1 MATTKTLISNLNS
14 LLCNGIISPAEHSR
28 MKNRILKAET
38 KAAEAQ
44 VVADLVP
51 ELQAFM
57 VADVQYK
64 ISDLVRGV
72 LGIQAPCHGYKETK
86 EEQKYR
92 DGVAKPRVLAALEI
106 LGASKYGSGAQTRY
120 SFGEAAPEFETNAAD
135 EEESAES

>member
-1 MATTKTLISNLNS
+1 MATTKTLLSNINS
-14 LLCNGIISPAEHSR
+14 LLCNGIISEAEHT
-28 MKNRILKAET
+28 RIQKRIQKAEAQ
-38 KAAEAQ
+38 AAEAQ

-57 VADVQYK
+57 VADTQYK

-72 LGIQAPCHGYKETK
+72 MGIQAPCHGYKETK
-86 EEQKYR
+86 EEQKFR
-92 DGVAKPRVLAALEI
+92 DGTAKPRMIAALEL

-120 SFGEAAPEFETNAAD
+120 SFGEAAPEFETNTGD